1 MLVGVVEVFHQ
12 FDLGI
17 EQVEQQAV
25 AVAGVIAVASA
36 ERIFQK
42 GYAAQPQLCGNGGC
56 LAHVVRL
63 QRARRDQGVG
73 TLGQGI
79 GGQVFEF
86 AQLVAA
92 HRQRRQVVALDV
104 QVAAQ
109 PGRQAFEFFQ
119 GGGLT
124 EQVEA
129 VKAGELLFDHESV
142 LAVEDLRTI
151 GTPKSWGNRQS
162 LIANRTEH
170 STIGS

>member
-1 MLVGVVEVFHQ
+1 M
-12 FDLGI
+12 
-17 EQVEQQAV
+17 
-25 AVAGVIAVASA
+25 
-36 ERIFQK
+36 
-42 GYAAQPQLCGNGGC
+42 
-56 LAHVVRL
+56 VRL
-63 QRARRDQGVG
+63 QRPRRDQGVG

-92 HRQRRQVVALDV
+92 HRQRRQVIALDV

-151 GTPKSWGNRQS
+151 GTPKSRGNRQS